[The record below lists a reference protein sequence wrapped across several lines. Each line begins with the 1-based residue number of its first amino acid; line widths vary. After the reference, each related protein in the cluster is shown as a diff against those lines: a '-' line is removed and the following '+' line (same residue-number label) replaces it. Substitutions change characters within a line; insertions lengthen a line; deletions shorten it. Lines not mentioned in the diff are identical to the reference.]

1 MLIVFPVQRKLEH
14 VDDDEVRPKD
24 LKGRIVLMVEY
35 YPPKTQDDDSDSSS
49 SSSSSSSDEDDSAE
63 AQQRKALQ
71 HARISEPLA
80 ELGFYARS
88 MKPGKGWLMQG

>member
-1 MLIVFPVQRKLEH
+1 
-14 VDDDEVRPKD
+14 
-24 LKGRIVLMVEY
+24 MVEY
-35 YPPKTQDDDSDSSS
+35 YPPKTQDDDSESSS

-88 MKPGKGWLMQG
+88 MKPGKGWLMQGQSRRLLL